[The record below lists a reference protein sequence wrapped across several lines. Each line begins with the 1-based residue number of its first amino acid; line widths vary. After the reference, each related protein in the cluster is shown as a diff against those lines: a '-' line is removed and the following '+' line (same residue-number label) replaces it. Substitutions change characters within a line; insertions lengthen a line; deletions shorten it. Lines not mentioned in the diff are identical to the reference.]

1 MTGGATGKKRMATTV
16 APHAGFSRKGALTMS
31 DIMKG
36 ASIKGVT
43 RPSKDFG
50 EGRVCRSKDCVT
62 KLSRYNRREFCFA
75 HAPVKY
81 PRVRGRIL
89 PEGV

>member
-1 MTGGATGKKRMATTV
+1 MKGG
-16 APHAGFSRKGALTMS
+16 PDMS

-43 RPSKDFG
+43 RPSREFG
-50 EGRVCRSKDCVT
+50 GGRVCSEKSCDT
-62 KLSRYNRREFCFA
+62 KLSRYNRREHCFA

-81 PRVRGRIL
+81 PRVRGRIM
-89 PEGV
+89 PEGA